1 MSMTVIEA
9 RPDSGAIKKPLLAD
23 LVFDRLLAGIISGRF
38 RPDQRLQVDA
48 LAEELGVSRTPI
60 REALARLTWARFV
73 DVARN
78 SHTQVAEWDASDMRD
93 RLEVVGRLA
102 CFVVSDPRFDVAD
115 IVDDVASDPLVAA
128 GSTSDV
134 QAFLVFAERIVQVG
148 ANRVARYTLSELTG
162 PLRMFFVPDVLG
174 NHGIDLT
181 VGESY
186 RVHHLNRAFAAAHRG
201 DAATLERHLAA
212 YIQRLAGATAPR
224 ESDGT
229 HVGAP
234 EPVAAGVTLA
244 SARRA
249 DTKGNAE

>member
-1 MSMTVIEA
+1 MTVIET
-9 RPDSGAIKKPLLAD
+9 RPDTGAIKKPLLAD

-60 REALARLTWARFV
+60 REALARLTWTRFV

-102 CFVVSDPRFDVAD
+102 CFVVSDPRLNVAD
-115 IVDDVASDPLVAA
+115 IVDDIAPDPLMAT
-128 GSTSDV
+128 GSTNDV
-134 QAFLVFAERIVQVG
+134 QAFLAFAERIVHAGV
-148 ANRVARYTLSELTG
+148 NRVARYTLSELTG
-162 PLRMFFVPDVLG
+162 PLRMFYVPDVLG
-174 NHGIDLT
+174 GHSVDLT
-181 VGESY
+181 VGEPY

-201 DAATLERHLAA
+201 DATTLERHLAA
-212 YIQRLAGATAPR
+212 YIHRLAGATAPR
-224 ESDGT
+224 ESDGNPAD
-229 HVGAP
+229 AP
-234 EPVAAGVTLA
+234 EAVTAGVTLA

-249 DTKGNAE
+249 DTKGNTE